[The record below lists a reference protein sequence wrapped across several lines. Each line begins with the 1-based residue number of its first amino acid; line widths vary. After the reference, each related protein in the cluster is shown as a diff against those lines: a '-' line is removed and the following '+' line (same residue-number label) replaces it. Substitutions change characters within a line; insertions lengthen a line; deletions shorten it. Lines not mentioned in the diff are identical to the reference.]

1 MAEYTVTLR
10 LSDQAQFIHFIDTV
24 GPAMDRLVVTVKS
37 TEQEDAIPD
46 TPIRPAKPAVARATR
61 GPRGSKVNTAILQAL
76 MGGSR
81 TVKELKAALEAGNLS
96 PGSLSTGLAVLQRS
110 KQVQRIEDGLY
121 GLAA

>member
-10 LSDQAQFIHFIDTV
+10 LNDQAQFIHFIDTV

-46 TPIRPAKPAVARATR
+46 APAKPAVARATR
-61 GPRGSKVNTAILQAL
+61 GPRGSRVNTTILQAL
-76 MGGSR
+76 MEGHG
-81 TVKELKAALEAGNLS
+81 TVKELKAALEAANLS